1 MSQPLKAM
9 ILAAGFGTRLRP
21 ITNTLPKPL
30 VPIAGIPLIFVT
42 IKRLALM
49 QVDEIF
55 VNGHYLWEKLHAALE
70 TIPFPHPPITF
81 SQETPEILGTAGGI
95 GAIRKFLNGEDLL
108 ILSSD
113 IVTDFDIE
121 GLIAAWT
128 GIPLTK
134 IYSVLK
140 SLEDKSVVKCSPGKP
155 RIYRCEA
162 PTEVLNELIRKV
174 ASRIETLKDAKREQL
189 KGIKEITLPTIQREK
204 AAHPIMQIAVAA

>member
-1 MSQPLKAM
+1 VQEHIEYLQNLGLTEYQSKAM
-9 ILAAGFGTRLRP
+9 
-21 ITNTLPKPL
+21 L
-30 VPIAGIPLIFVT
+30 VLFAKREATAEGIC
-42 IKRLALM
+42 R
-49 QVDEIF
+49 
-55 VNGHYLWEKLHAALE
+55 H
-70 TIPFPHPPITF
+70 
-81 SQETPEILGTAGGI
+81 
-95 GAIRKFLNGEDLL
+95 
-108 ILSSD
+108 
-113 IVTDFDIE
+113 
-121 GLIAAWT
+121 T